1 MSRLGYNEI
10 YGKYLRVFHPAGMLD
25 QSCDL
30 CFKRDKPPRSLV
42 VLMVMVLVVMVL
54 PW

>member
-10 YGKYLRVFHPAGMLD
+10 YGKYLRVFYPAGKLD

-42 VLMVMVLVVMVL
+42 VLLMIVMVMVSC
-54 PW
+54 WC